1 MVERK
6 DRQIDIYRNSN
17 SICPNVAKTIEFV
30 TTKPPYNHISYHTI
44 FLLEEEVIGGTILP
58 WYYHTIGGYWFRTVL
73 GVLVAGA
80 TTILLVCWQASSCYS
95 LGQHKHC
102 QVD

>member
-1 MVERK
+1 MPKRRQN
-6 DRQIDIYRNSN
+6 DRVCYHQ
-17 SICPNVAKTIEFV
+17 
-30 TTKPPYNHISYHTI
+30 KPPYNHISYHTI